1 MMNLF
6 GSSSYNENFVVL
18 WYLVI
23 LLVGIKIIR
32 ENMLSLL
39 TFQSFIFSIE
49 SNQYQP
55 NFEKSMNW

>member
-6 GSSSYNENFVVL
+6 GSSSYNENFVVH

-32 ENMLSLL
+32 NMFSL
-39 TFQSFIFSIE
+39 
-49 SNQYQP
+49 
-55 NFEKSMNW
+55 